1 VLGYLIW
8 QDVPRDEVF
17 VGAVMIVGA
26 GALIIASEHFRRR
39 S

>member
-1 VLGYLIW
+1 
-8 QDVPRDEVF
+8 VF

-26 GALIIASEHFRRR
+26 SALIIASEHFRRR